1 MQSQRRFPPRSDL
14 AAAAAEPG
22 SVRLMPLPGGRAGV
36 QPGQAQPGIG
46 FPGIGQLI
54 RRYALMILAIAV
66 LGLTITYLSVRAQE
80 PRFETVARIVLDPV
94 ATQLDP
100 GAAEVHRTTVSD
112 AEVATELDVMRSRD
126 FLLKVAEALR
136 LFEDP
141 DFNPDWQPPP
151 ADADPAADAPAD
163 PAAGPP
169 ADPPPPPSAEAE
181 EAVVTKL
188 LSTFWLNSTPGS
200 LTIDIHVA
208 DTRAERAAAIANA
221 LAQTFIAQSLDVQ
234 QGGLRQ
240 MVEFLEERLTG
251 LRTNLAEAELES
263 ATWIRFNELDNPDV
277 RLGLLTDLERVTAQ
291 IAIAGDDAEVQAG
304 LQAERARIDAALR
317 DRSQAELRRVR
328 MDRYLETLRTREGLF
343 ANRYDALLAQLSI
356 LAPSARQV
364 SYAHVPLSP
373 SAPNLNTAMAGALV
387 GSLAI
392 GFVAAMF
399 RASID
404 DRAWAGRP
412 VAEAAGL
419 VPLGRLPRIGRRQA
433 ARPGA
438 GAAGVPLALREAARP
453 ILTQIRLQVERQGG
467 RQTPLVLLVG
477 STRRGEG
484 RTTLALALAA
494 AAAAEGERALV
505 IDLDSPGH
513 GAADMLGLSRSAVA
527 FATGPAEAARLMREI
542 RHHAAPG
549 GLSLLAPAA
558 GRALPRQLFAPRAG
572 AEGGAAALAEA
583 GNPAGLFDL
592 LRAET
597 DLIVIDAP
605 PALEGDACLRLAGL
619 ADAVVLA
626 CRTAGTP
633 TARLREA
640 AALLRRNGSDPCGVV
655 ENHG

>member
-1 MQSQRRFPPRSDL
+1 
-14 AAAAAEPG
+14 
-22 SVRLMPLPGGRAGV
+22 MPLPGGRAGGPLPP
-36 QPGQAQPGIG
+36 QGGGQPGIG

-66 LGLTITYLSVRAQE
+66 LGLTITFLSVRAQE

-94 ATQLDP
+94 STQLDP
-100 GAAEVHRTTVSD
+100 GAAEVHRTAVSD
-112 AEVATELDVMRSRD
+112 AEMATELDVMRSRD
-126 FLLKVAEALR
+126 FLLKVAGALR

-141 DFNPDWQPPP
+141 DFNPAFIPEAQP
-151 ADADPAADAPAD
+151 PAADAPSATD
-163 PAAGPP
+163 PP
-169 ADPPPPPSAEAE
+169 APPSAEAE
-181 EAVVTKL
+181 EAVVTRL
-188 LSTFWLNSTPGS
+188 LSTFWLNSPPGS

-240 MVEFLEERLTG
+240 MVDFLEERLTG
-251 LRTNLAEAELES
+251 LRANLAEAELES

-291 IAIAGDDAEVQAG
+291 IAIAGGDAEVQAG

-328 MDRYLETLRTREGLF
+328 MDRYLETLRTREALF

-433 ARPGA
+433 VRPPGGA
-438 GAAGVPLALREAARP
+438 VVGSAGVPLALREAARP
-453 ILTQIRLQVERQGG
+453 ILTQIRLQVERQGR
-467 RQTPLVLLVG
+467 RQAPLVLLVG

-494 AAAAEGERALV
+494 AAAAEGERTLV

-513 GAADMLGLSRSAVA
+513 GAADMLGLARSAVA
-527 FATGPAEAARLMREI
+527 FATGPAEAPRLMREI

-558 GRALPRQLFAPRAG
+558 GRMLPRQLFAPRAG
-572 AEGGAAALAEA
+572 AEDGPAGMAET
-583 GNPAGLFDL
+583 GPPGLFDL

-640 AALLRRNGSDPCGVV
+640 AALLRRNGFDPCGVV